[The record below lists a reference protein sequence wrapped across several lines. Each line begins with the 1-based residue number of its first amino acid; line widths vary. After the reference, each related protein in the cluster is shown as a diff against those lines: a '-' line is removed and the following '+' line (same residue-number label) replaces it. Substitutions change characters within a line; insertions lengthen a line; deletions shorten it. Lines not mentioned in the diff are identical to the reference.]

1 MNNHADDVR
10 VDDFEAKVI
19 QASYRRPVLVD
30 FWAAWCGPC
39 RSLKPILEKL
49 AEEYGG
55 RFLLA
60 KVDSDA
66 EQALAQRYGVRG
78 IPDVRLFVDG
88 KIVDGFSGALAE
100 SRIRAFLEPHLP
112 SLAEPLRVEARRLA
126 EAGDIPAA
134 LAALDDA
141 LTQDPAFEAARLDQI
156 ELRIDNGDLEPAAS
170 LIKALEYRA
179 RDEDRLKALQARLAL
194 RSNQPQTAS
203 AAELEARLAAA
214 PDDLDARFALA
225 TLLAGESD
233 YRPALQH
240 LLEIVRRDRA
250 YRDDIGRKTMLQL
263 FDLMGADPLV
273 REFRAELAALLNR

>member
-1 MNNHADDVR
+1 MNPYADDVR
-10 VDDFEAKVI
+10 GDDFEVKVI
-19 QASYRRPVLVD
+19 LASYHTPVLVD

-39 RSLKPILEKL
+39 RALKPILEKL

-55 RFLLA
+55 RFRLA

-88 KIVDGFSGALAE
+88 KIVDGFSGALPE

-112 SLAEPLRVEARRLA
+112 SLAEPLRLEARRLA

-134 LAALDDA
+134 LAVLDEALA
-141 LTQDPAFEAARLDQI
+141 QDPAFEAARLDQI

-170 LIKALEYRA
+170 LLKALEYRA
-179 RDEDRLKALQARLAL
+179 RDEDRLKTLQARLAL
-194 RSNQPQTAS
+194 RNNQPQAAS
-203 AAELEARLAAA
+203 ATELEARLVAA
-214 PDDLDARFALA
+214 PEDLDARFALA
-225 TLLAGESD
+225 TLLAGQAD
-233 YRPALQH
+233 YEPALRH
-240 LLEIVRRDRA
+240 LLEIVRRDRG

-263 FDLMGADPLV
+263 FDLMGADPRV